1 MVSSMGATA
10 MPWRAS
16 TFMSYLML
24 WPTLRTEGLSRGA

>member
-10 MPWRAS
+10 MPWRAR

-24 WPTLRTEGLSRGA
+24 FPTLRT